1 MSWPRAVER
10 RGAVRIERAV
20 GLSLDGFAWDS
31 LKAAAHEEGLTVEQ
45 LITFAVLY
53 YLADQDSGRIARRPS
68 MGPYPGS
75 SERAADRGD

>member
-1 MSWPRAVER
+1 MSGPRAVER

-20 GLSLDGFAWDS
+20 GLSLDGFAW
-31 LKAAAHEEGLTVEQ
+31 AALESEANEEGLTVEQ

-68 MGPYPGS
+68 KGPYPGPSEPAGS
-75 SERAADRGD
+75 SGD